1 MRTDYKDIL
10 DPNNVLI
17 DDRSISDKILLL
29 KKLSTA
35 FTYYNRKNKP
45 EGNFTPLLET
55 DESFLIAEISKFKVA
70 EEDQKRLNLIASF
83 DRSSSEKEKEQIFV
97 QYIHLTARML
107 NYVSNWYTAS
117 KKNNLTEQSSKI
129 ELELE
134 QAIENKLAS
143 NFHQFQSYL
152 SFFKG
157 KELVDNTV
165 FIDESDYSSVVWK
178 TAIDKKIEPIFDY
191 EERVELVN
199 NCLKK
204 MILISSEIFEVIY
217 SLSNKSKKLL
227 EASLYNNS
235 NHKAHIG
242 LLFSFLELMDYVQKD
257 INTFSKKHLDLF
269 YKTILKQDLVA
280 TQPVKSFVTIEIEE
294 NSNEITLTNDNLLIA
309 GQYEDGSVVKLQMEE
324 DIKLNTVKIAE
335 LLTVFIS
342 RNSDFDFNSNYQLI
356 ASIFFRQIAN
366 SIAEVNSFNSNE
378 TTFSTLGRDQNFLTS
393 NEMTMQTADVGF
405 MISSSILKL
414 DRSDRKIK
422 IDLNFS
428 ISSIN
433 YLSDLIIDI
442 SNNTDLNEEEVFFR
456 VFSKAFDIEYTTEEG
471 WYAVD
476 DYEIIAPEDW
486 TSATISLIL
495 NLNKLDPAFKNFD
508 SLIHQLEIETKHP
521 VLRVNL
527 NQSNFYNSYSF
538 LNTLELVKIQMDVE
552 VNNLKKIKIYREGQL
567 IDNNS
572 DFELLGPL
580 AKYGSKVY
588 LGCEELFNKKVSEFS
603 LSWKYTNIP
612 PNCKN
617 IETYYEGYNN
627 GFDNS
632 SFQLKLS
639 ALSDFNYFD
648 SQEKDFAFNLFET
661 DADDSLSNVRN
672 VTFKSLSPLKI
683 TPNFEIDSTY
693 LNEFSNDIETGLLK
707 MELVSPMEGFGFDIY
722 PKIYADAMAKKY
734 STKKSKKEEEKEI
747 REPFSPQVSNFQVDY
762 KASTSFIF
770 SDSGRSENDA
780 SENNEFFQI
789 SPFGIQKT
797 FSNNLISSKRLFY
810 DFSNEGE
817 LVIGLSSQKP
827 FTGLNLLFEIIKS
840 ENTNYEFSRKI
851 DWYYSSFEGWKKI
864 ENDQILYDETFNLM
878 KTGIISFRFPSDF
891 SRSSKI
897 LNPDIFYLKACSV
910 DKADQ
915 FSLVKSIKTN
925 ATVCKEVESS
935 QSANRIE
942 KLKAKSVEG
951 FEKKIP
957 GVIAVNQPFDSS
969 TYKIKEEE
977 KDFYLR
983 VSQLLRHKNRPV
995 SKWDIEKFILNKF
1008 DWLSHVVCINTN
1020 GKSDK
1025 PTLKILCL
1033 KKIESFQNIEEVKL
1047 SMAEMNLIKETL
1059 SEYVSAFADYELV
1072 NPVFED
1078 ILIKCKLRFREVPIG
1093 KGIEQLNQDL
1103 LKFICEWRVSAG
1115 GTYPDLKNRIKKYDI
1130 IKFIKERSYIAF
1142 VTGISMVHFKQHED
1156 GTIFAHDTAL
1166 KEDTSEF
1173 IETGTQ
1179 WSIIVPRN
1187 SHKIE
1192 ILAKDEYH
1200 APEPTNFSELGI
1212 NKSFVIVKKNEKKL
1226 IANNFTDDE
1235 SKGDDNNLQ
1244 FELKI

>member
-29 KKLSTA
+29 KRLSTA

-83 DRSSSEKEKEQIFV
+83 DRSSSENEKGQIFV
-97 QYIHLTARML
+97 QYINLTAQML

-134 QAIENKLAS
+134 LAIENKLAR
-143 NFHQFQSYL
+143 NFHQFQNYL
-152 SFFKG
+152 SFFKE
-157 KELVDNTV
+157 KELIDDTV
-165 FIDESDYSSVVWK
+165 FIDENDYNSVVWK
-178 TAIDKKIEPIFDY
+178 TASDKKIEPIFDY
-191 EERVELVN
+191 DEPVELIN

-227 EASLYNNS
+227 EASLYNNN

-242 LLFSFLELMDYVQKD
+242 LLFSFLELMNYVQKD

-269 YKTILKQDLVA
+269 YKTILQQDLVA
-280 TQPVKSFVTIEIEE
+280 TQPVKTFITIEIEE
-294 NSNEITLTNDNLLIA
+294 NSNEIILKNDNLLIA

-324 DIKLNTVKIAE
+324 DIKLNNVKIAE

-342 RNSDFDFNSNYQLI
+342 RNSDLDFNSNYQLI
-356 ASIFFRQIAN
+356 ASIYFRQIAN

-422 IDLNFS
+422 IDLSFS

-442 SNNTDLNEEEVFFR
+442 SNNTQLNEEEVFFR

-471 WYAVD
+471 WFAVE

-495 NLNKLDPAFKNFD
+495 NLNKLAPAFKNFD
-508 SLIHQLEIETKHP
+508 SLIHQLDIETQHP
-521 VLRVNL
+521 VLRINL
-527 NQSNFYNSYSF
+527 NQTNFYNSYSF

-588 LGCEELFNKKVSEFS
+588 IGCEELFNKKVSEFS
-603 LSWKYTNIP
+603 LNWNYTNIP

-617 IETYYEGYNN
+617 IETYYEGYSN

-632 SFQLKLS
+632 SFKLKLS

-648 SQEKDFAFNLFET
+648 SQKKDFTFNLFET

-672 VTFKSLSPLKI
+672 VSFKSLSPLKI
-683 TPNFEIDSTY
+683 TPNFKIDSTY

-734 STKKSKKEEEKEI
+734 SSKKAKTEKEI
-747 REPFSPQVSNFQVDY
+747 REPFSPLVSNIQVDY
-762 KASTSFIF
+762 KASTTFIF

-780 SENNEFFQI
+780 LENNEFFQI

-827 FTGLNLLFEIIKS
+827 FTGLNLLFEITKS
-840 ENTNYEFSRKI
+840 ENTDYEFSRKI

-864 ENDQILYDETFNLM
+864 ETDQILYDETFNLM

-891 SRSSKI
+891 ARSSKI
-897 LNPDIFYLKACSV
+897 LNPDKFYLKACSV

-915 FSLVKSIKTN
+915 FSLVKSITTN
-925 ATVCKEVESS
+925 ATIGKEVESS
-935 QSANRIE
+935 LSANRIE

-969 TYKIKEEE
+969 TFKIKEEE

-995 SKWDIEKFILNKF
+995 SKWDIEKFVLNKF
-1008 DWLSHVVCINTN
+1008 DWLSHVVCINAN
-1020 GKSDK
+1020 GKSNK

-1033 KKIESFQNIEEVKL
+1033 KKIESFHNIEEVKL

-1059 SEYVSAFADYELV
+1059 NEYVSAFADYELV

-1078 ILIKCKLRFREVPIG
+1078 ILIKCKLRFRDVPIG

-1103 LKFICEWRVSAG
+1103 FKFICNWRVSAEG
-1115 GTYPDLKNRIKKYDI
+1115 SYPDLNNRIKKYDI

-1142 VTGISMVHFKQHED
+1142 VTGISMVHFKQQED
-1156 GTIFAHDTAL
+1156 GTISAHDTAL

-1173 IETGTQ
+1173 IETGTP

-1226 IANNFTDDE
+1226 IANNFTEDE
-1235 SKGDDNNLQ
+1235 SKGDTNNLQ

>member
-17 DDRSISDKILLL
+17 DDRSISDKILFM
-29 KKLSTA
+29 KRLSTA
-35 FTYYNRKNKP
+35 YTYYNRKNKP

-70 EEDQKRLNLIASF
+70 EEDQRRLNLIASF
-83 DRSSSEKEKEQIFV
+83 DHSSSEKEKEQIFV
-97 QYIHLTARML
+97 QFIHLTAQML
-107 NYVSNWYTAS
+107 NYVSNWYSAS
-117 KKNNLTEQSSKI
+117 NKNNLTEQSSKI

-134 QAIENKLAS
+134 LAIENKLAI
-143 NFHQFQSYL
+143 NLHRFQSYL
-152 SFFKG
+152 SFFKE
-157 KELVDNTV
+157 KELIDDTV
-165 FIDESDYSSVVWK
+165 FINESDYSSVVWNS
-178 TAIDKKIEPIFDY
+178 ANDKKIEPIFDY
-191 EERVELVN
+191 EDRVELVN

-269 YKTILKQDLVA
+269 YKTILKQDLIA
-280 TQPVKSFVTIEIEE
+280 TQPVKTFVTIEIEE
-294 NSNEITLTNDNLLIA
+294 NSNEMILTNDHLLIA
-309 GQYEDGSVVKLQMEE
+309 GQYDDGSVVKLQMEE
-324 DIKLNTVKIAE
+324 DIKLSNVKIAE

-342 RNSDFDFNSNYQLI
+342 RNDDFDFNSNYQLI
-356 ASIFFRQIAN
+356 GSIYFRQIAN

-378 TTFSTLGRDQNFLTS
+378 TTFSTLGRDQNALTS

-414 DRSDRKIK
+414 DRSDRKIT

-428 ISSIN
+428 MSSIN

-471 WYAVD
+471 WYIVE
-476 DYEIIAPEDW
+476 DYEIIAPDDW
-486 TSATISLIL
+486 TSATISVIL
-495 NLNKLDPAFKNFD
+495 NLNKLAPAFKDFD
-508 SLIHQLEIETKHP
+508 PLVHQLEIETQHP
-521 VLRVNL
+521 VIKFNL
-527 NQSNFYNSYSF
+527 NQTNFYNSYSF
-538 LNTLELVKIQMDVE
+538 LNTLELVKIKMDVE
-552 VNNLKKIKIYREGQL
+552 VNNLKKLKIYRDGQP

-588 LGCEELFNKKVSEFS
+588 IGCEELFNKKVSEFS
-603 LSWKYTNIP
+603 LRWNYTNIP
-612 PNCKN
+612 PNLKS
-617 IETYYEGYNN
+617 IQTYYEGYNN

-632 SFQLKLS
+632 SFKLKLT
-639 ALSDFNYFD
+639 ALSDFNFFD
-648 SQEKDFAFNLFET
+648 AKEKDFTFNLFET
-661 DADDSLSNVRN
+661 DDDGLSNTRN
-672 VTFKSLSPLKI
+672 ITFKNLSPLKI

-707 MELVSPMEGFGFDIY
+707 MELASPVEGFGFDIY

-734 STKKSKKEEEKEI
+734 SVKKSKKEEEKEI
-747 REPFSPQVSNFQVDY
+747 REPFSPQVNNIQIDY
-762 KASTSFIF
+762 KASTIFVF

-780 SENNEFFQI
+780 AERNEFFQI

-797 FSNNLISSKRLFY
+797 FSKNLISSKRLFY

-827 FTGLNLLFEIIKS
+827 FTGLNLLFEILKS

-864 ENDQILYDETFNLM
+864 ESDQILYDETFNLM

-897 LNPDIFYLKACSV
+897 LDSEKFYLKACSV

-915 FSLVKSIKTN
+915 FSLVKSITNN
-925 ATVCKEVESS
+925 ATVGKEVESS
-935 QSANRIE
+935 DPANRIE
-942 KLKAKSVEG
+942 TLKANSVEG

-957 GVIAVNQPFDSS
+957 GVITVKQPFDSS

-977 KDFYLR
+977 NDFYLR

-1008 DWLSHVVCINTN
+1008 DWLSHVVCRNA
-1020 GKSDK
+1020 KSSGYK
-1025 PTLKILCL
+1025 PTLKVLCL

-1047 SMAEMNLIKETL
+1047 SMAEMNLIKDTL
-1059 SEYVSAFADYELV
+1059 TKYKSAFADFELV

-1078 ILIKCKLRFREVPIG
+1078 ILVKCKLRFREVPIG

-1103 LKFICEWRVSAG
+1103 LKFICDWRVSKK
-1115 GTYPDLKNRIKKYDI
+1115 GTYPDLINRIKKYDI
-1130 IKFIKERSYIAF
+1130 IKFIKERPYIAF
-1142 VTGISMVHFKQHED
+1142 LTGISILHFKQDEE

-1166 KEDTSEF
+1166 KEDSSEF

-1179 WSIIVPRN
+1179 WSIIIPRN

-1192 ILAKDEYH
+1192 ILSKDEYH

-1226 IANNFTDDE
+1226 IANNYKEEE
-1235 SKGDDNNLQ
+1235 SKGVVNNLQ